1 MKKVL
6 LLVTVV
12 LLVFTLS
19 ACSSDDKDTLK
30 VGMELKWAPFET
42 IDTDGNPTGI
52 SVDLAYALGDYLDMK
67 IEIVDMAFG
76 SLITAL
82 STGEIDII
90 IGSMSITEERED
102 GPNFTFS
109 NPYFYFPLVTLLNKD
124 FAETNSIETKED
136 LFTYDGVKFVGQATF
151 VSLSIPS
158 DEALNPTLLE
168 FNDANSAVLEIVS
181 GTADAF
187 IISASSAAGYA
198 ISNPET
204 TILMWDPIDLSP
216 IGMGMREDN
225 IELLADVNAF
235 IAGLDDTNGVYDM
248 LRGLYDDIIA
258 ENLPGQGLD
267 FYIYD

>member
-6 LLVTVV
+6 LLVTV
-12 LLVFTLS
+12 LLFVFSLS
-19 ACSSDDKDTLK
+19 ACNSADKDVLK
-30 VGMELKWAPFET
+30 VGMELKWAPFEM
-42 IDTDGNPTGI
+42 IDTNGNPTGI
-52 SVDLAYALGDYLDMK
+52 SVDLAYALGEYLDRD

-124 FAETNSIETKED
+124 FAETYSIETKDD
-136 LFTYDGVKFVGQATF
+136 LFTYDGVRFVGQSTF

-158 DEALNPTLLE
+158 DEALNPILLE
-168 FNDANSAVLEIVS
+168 FNEAASAVIEVVT
-181 GTADAF
+181 GRADAF

-198 ISNPET
+198 IANPDT
-204 TILMWDPIDLSP
+204 TVIMWDPIDLSP
-216 IGMGMREDN
+216 IGMGMREDDPQ
-225 IELLADVNAF
+225 LLADVNAF
-235 IAGLDDTNGVYDM
+235 IAELNDTDGVYDM
-248 LRGLYDDIIA
+248 LRDLYDDVIS